1 MNTNNITD
9 KELTRLFNKDAA
21 NHHPE
26 EAVRERLEYAFMVKS
41 RNYKTTQNSFV
52 GLFVW
57 IFSWSHLP
65 LKATLVS
72 VVLLLSLFNIQN
84 VEDQMIMQQQD
95 TTLNMMPFHI
105 DSSETSPLFADTC
118 FLSKSPDKN
127 GSLINNDSQKEEQN
141 FSLFKLTKMKFSSG
155 LDNKKTFVLPTPF
168 VLPDLRISKRKLTTD
183 SDNTALFESRLLA

>member
-9 KELTRLFNKDAA
+9 KELTRLFNEDAA
-21 NHHPE
+21 NHLPD

-41 RNYKTTQNSFV
+41 RSYKTTQNSFV
-52 GLFVW
+52 GLFAW

-72 VVLLLSLFNIQN
+72 VVLLFSLFNIQN

-127 GSLINNDSQKEEQN
+127 RSLINNNTQKEEQN

-155 LDNKKTFVLPTPF
+155 LDNKKTFVLPIPF
-168 VLPDLRISKRKLTTD
+168 VLPDLRTSKKKSTTG
-183 SDNTALFESRLLA
+183 SGNTTLFESRLLA